1 MAPLKQW
8 METYLWVGYRYPEIH
23 SLSSVSLQPGG
34 WSWAVTF
41 LDICPKSIA
50 ASDGRCFIIHCN
62 ALGRGCDHLSTTY
75 PPWFFCRHT
84 SKSNWVSRCLHFSL
98 AKDRVSTLPL
108 PVVAVVFPGDSVV
121 KNLPPKQEPQVTPSP
136 GRKDPLDEEMATPS
150 SVSAWRIP
158 WTEEPSGLQSIES
171 EGEVTERLHTP
182 PHTRQ

>member
-1 MAPLKQW
+1 M
-8 METYLWVGYRYPEIH
+8 
-23 SLSSVSLQPGG
+23 
-34 WSWAVTF
+34 
-41 LDICPKSIA
+41 
-50 ASDGRCFIIHCN
+50 
-62 ALGRGCDHLSTTY
+62 
-75 PPWFFCRHT
+75 
-84 SKSNWVSRCLHFSL
+84 
-98 AKDRVSTLPL
+98 PL

-121 KNLPPKQEPQVTPSP
+121 KNLPAKQEPQVTPSP